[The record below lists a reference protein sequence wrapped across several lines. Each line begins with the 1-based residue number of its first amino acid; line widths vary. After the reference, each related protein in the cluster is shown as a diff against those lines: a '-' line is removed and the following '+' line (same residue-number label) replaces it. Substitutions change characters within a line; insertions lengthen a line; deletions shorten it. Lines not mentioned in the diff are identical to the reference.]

1 MAICLSIGVLPV
13 RFATMTALSARS
25 HVPVK
30 GTLRMRLSA
39 LLAILA
45 LFGMLALANWHDAMP
60 HDHDADHV
68 VSLETDHHGRAPGEK
83 PDQADLMHMAAHV
96 VLQTVV
102 VPAPP
107 VVTAGLAPVALN
119 WILGTVAGTR
129 SLAPLSILRPPRG

>member
-1 MAICLSIGVLPV
+1 M
-13 RFATMTALSARS
+13 RF
-25 HVPVK
+25 
-30 GTLRMRLSA
+30 SA

-60 HDHDADHV
+60 HVHDGDHV
-68 VSLETDHHGRAPGEK
+68 VSLETDHHDRAPGQQ

-107 VVTAGLAPVALN
+107 VVTGALAPALAS
-119 WILGTVAGTR
+119 WTLGTTEGSR
-129 SLAPLSILRPPRG
+129 SIAPVSILRPPRG

>member
-1 MAICLSIGVLPV
+1 
-13 RFATMTALSARS
+13 
-25 HVPVK
+25 
-30 GTLRMRLSA
+30 MRLSA

-60 HDHDADHV
+60 HVHDGDHV
-68 VSLETDHHGRAPGEK
+68 VSLGTDHHEHAPGQQ

-107 VVTAGLAPVALN
+107 VVTAVLAPVPAN
-119 WILGTVAGTR
+119 WTPGTAEGSR
-129 SLAPLSILRPPRG
+129 SIPPLSILRPPRG